1 MRDSFVFYRSFY
13 EAIEDLPDKE
23 LAECFRAIAEY
34 ALNDIEPETPG
45 IAKTVFKMAK
55 PQIDA
60 NTKRY
65 QNGTKGG
72 RPPKHSKPEIEEAT
86 EARNSWEYIKWRD
99 QVYERDGYAC
109 VMCGS
114 KDYIEVHHKKDFVEF
129 PELRYELS
137 NGITLCKQCH
147 SKIHNSVNQKKPSDN
162 QNKPNVVSSKP
173 NVNVNDNE
181 NVNEN
186 ENVNDKNNMPSGT
199 SADRTPEYPYKAVI
213 DYLNTK
219 MGTDYKASSKDSQKH
234 IRARFQEGYKLDD
247 FYTVID
253 KKVREWKGT
262 EWEKFLRPATL
273 FGTKFESYLNQKG
286 RMNSTQTGGNKF
298 NNFQPRDYDYQD
310 MEKSLLGVK

>member
-13 EAIEDLPDKE
+13 EAIAELPDAD
-23 LAECFRAIAEY
+23 LASCFRAIADY
-34 ALNDIEPETPG
+34 ALNDVEPDTPG
-45 IAKTVFKMAK
+45 IAKTVFRMAK

-72 RPPKHSKPEIEEAT
+72 RPKGEEKP
-86 EARNSWEYIKWRD
+86 N
-99 QVYERDGYAC
+99 
-109 VMCGS
+109 
-114 KDYIEVHHKKDFVEF
+114 
-129 PELRYELS
+129 
-137 NGITLCKQCH
+137 
-147 SKIHNSVNQKKPSDN
+147 DN
-162 QNKPNVVSSKP
+162 QNETKPKP
-173 NVNVNDNE
+173 SNNHTVTKPEPNVNDNVNDNV

-186 ENVNDKNNMPSGT
+186 ENVNDKNNMSSGT
-199 SADRTPEYPYKAVI
+199 SADHTTEYPYKAVI

-219 MGTDYKASSKDSQKH
+219 MGTDYKSSSKDSQKH
-234 IRARFQEGYKLDD
+234 IRARFQEGYKLED

-286 RMNSTQTGGNKF
+286 RMNSTSTGGNKF
-298 NNFQPRDYDYQD
+298 NNFQSRDYDYDD
-310 MEKSLLGVK
+310 MEKTLLGLDK

>member
-13 EAIEDLPDKE
+13 EAIADLPDAD
-23 LAECFRAIAEY
+23 LAACFRAISEY
-34 ALNDIEPETPG
+34 ALNDIEPEVPG

-65 QNGTKGG
+65 QNGAKGG
-72 RPPKHSKPEIEEAT
+72 RPVKSDADNNQTITKQKPNNNQTKPKCEI
-86 EARNSWEYIKWRD
+86 R
-99 QVYERDGYAC
+99 
-109 VMCGS
+109 
-114 KDYIEVHHKKDFVEF
+114 
-129 PELRYELS
+129 
-137 NGITLCKQCH
+137 
-147 SKIHNSVNQKKPSDN
+147 
-162 QNKPNVVSSKP
+162 KPNVND
-173 NVNVNDNE
+173 NVNVNDND
-181 NVNEN
+181 NEN
-186 ENVNDKNNMPSGT
+186 ENVNVNDKNNMSSGT
-199 SADRTPEYPYKAVI
+199 SADHTSEYPYKAVI

-219 MGTDYKASSKDSQKH
+219 MGTDYKSSSKDSQKH
-234 IRARFQEGYKLDD
+234 IRARFQEGYKLED

-262 EWEKFLRPATL
+262 EWEKFLRPAPL

-298 NNFQPRDYDYQD
+298 NNFTPRDYDYQD